1 MGESQQSQEEEGE
14 MEGLCC
20 CEYINTQGERSHLLM
35 SFCDCEDLDSAADR
49 NRKHRVV
56 SAWNYQEFY
65 RNYKEGTKLHNH
77 SYIKRSPRVFK
88 RQKVPSSNYEALYMT
103 LEDRLRIPWC
113 SGKGAKQVNPQVIP
127 PLLLVPLSLNIAA
140 IHPLLTAVVLVLL
153 PILLIRYYFR
163 FIKIRQSGPFFLS
176 WGLVSVG
183 YLYSLYLRL
192 VVPLGIVTSTET
204 CLLTVLMGAMLAALT
219 SAKQNPGFISEKN
232 KLGADSKQGP
242 AFPKN
247 GVKSTHEESLQGN
260 GIQLRSSADRNHSIS
275 NPVQNGSKVGKASS
289 IQSTD
294 APYQNDSTM
303 QSTKRPL
310 QRNGNNNNRD
320 TQDLGQDAVI
330 DVEGQRVAAQ
340 PLWCHVCKMPR
351 PPRAGHCMICKR
363 CVLRLDHHCIWI
375 DHCVGKNNHRSF
387 LLTLVLFMSSAGYG
401 VWLSL
406 NSTCPG
412 WYSKRWI
419 PYCPQAYSTSS
430 SALVFTCCYY
440 TLMVLTAM
448 SGILVS
454 QLINISWNM
463 TGREERV
470 AIRNKTYKVRCCGF
484 CVYTDKYD
492 KGCVQNWWEF
502 SQKPKLE
509 KPAVQMV

>member
-1 MGESQQSQEEEGE
+1 MASQQQSWEEEGE
-14 MEGLCC
+14 GEGLCC

-35 SFCDCEDLDSAADR
+35 SFCDCEALDAAADR
-49 NRKHRVV
+49 KRKHRVV

-77 SYIKRSPRVFK
+77 SHIQHSPRVFK
-88 RQKVPSSNYEALYMT
+88 RQKVPTSNYEALYMT

-113 SGKGAKQVNPQVIP
+113 SGRGAKQVNPQVIP
-127 PLLLVPLSLNIAA
+127 PLILVPLSLNIAA

-153 PILLIRYYFR
+153 PIFLIRYYFR
-163 FIKIRQSGPFFLS
+163 YIKIRQSGPFFLS

-183 YLYSLYLRL
+183 YLYSLYVRL
-192 VVPLGIVTSTET
+192 VVPLGIVTSAET
-204 CLLTVLMGAMLAALT
+204 CLLTGLMFSMLAALT
-219 SAKQNPGFISEKN
+219 SAKQNPGFITGNTGKHN
-232 KLGADSKQGP
+232 
-242 AFPKN
+242 FPKN
-247 GVKSTHEESLQGN
+247 GVKDPPHEESSNSQGN
-260 GIQLRSSADRNHSIS
+260 GVQFRSST
-275 NPVQNGSKVGKASS
+275 PVQNGSSAGDASLV
-289 IQSTD
+289 QSSS
-294 APYQNDSTM
+294 APYENDSTM
-303 QSTKRPL
+303 QHANNRPL

-320 TQDLGQDAVI
+320 TKDAGQDAVI
-330 DVEGQRVAAQ
+330 DMEGQRVTDRH
-340 PLWCHVCKMPR
+340 LWCHVCKMPR
-351 PPRAGHCMICKR
+351 PPRAGHCMICRR

-387 LLTLVLFMSSAGYG
+387 FLTLVLFMVSAGYG

-440 TLMVLTAM
+440 TMTVLTAM
-448 SGILVS
+448 SGILIS

-502 SQKPKLE
+502 TQKPKLE
-509 KPAVQMV
+509 KAAVQMV

>member
-1 MGESQQSQEEEGE
+1 MGESQRSSEEEGE

-35 SFCDCEDLDSAADR
+35 SFCDCEALDSAAD
-49 NRKHRVV
+49 
-56 SAWNYQEFY
+56 
-65 RNYKEGTKLHNH
+65 
-77 SYIKRSPRVFK
+77 RVFK
-88 RQKVPSSNYEALYMT
+88 RQKVPTSNYEALYMT

-113 SGKGAKQVNPQVIP
+113 NGRGAKQINPQVIP

-183 YLYSLYLRL
+183 YLYSLYYRL
-192 VVPLGIVTSTET
+192 VIPLGIVTSTET
-204 CLLTVLMGAMLAALT
+204 CLLTVLMVAMLAALT
-219 SAKQNPGFISEKN
+219 SAKQNPGFISEKAS
-232 KLGADSKQGP
+232 GTDCIHGH
-242 AFPKN
+242 AFSKN
-247 GVKSTHEESLQGN
+247 GVKNLHEESLQGN
-260 GIQLRSSADRNHSIS
+260 SIQFRSSADRNHADSKT
-275 NPVQNGSKVGKASS
+275 PVQNGSKVGHASTTP
-289 IQSTD
+289 STD
-294 APYQNDSTM
+294 APYQDDSTM
-303 QSTKRPL
+303 QHTNRPL

-320 TQDLGQDAVI
+320 AKDPGQDAVI
-330 DVEGQRVAAQ
+330 DVEDKKVVDRL
-340 PLWCHVCKMPR
+340 LWCHLCKMPR

-419 PYCPQAYSTSS
+419 PYCPQAYNSSS

-470 AIRNKTYKVRCCGF
+470 AIRHKTYKVRCCGF